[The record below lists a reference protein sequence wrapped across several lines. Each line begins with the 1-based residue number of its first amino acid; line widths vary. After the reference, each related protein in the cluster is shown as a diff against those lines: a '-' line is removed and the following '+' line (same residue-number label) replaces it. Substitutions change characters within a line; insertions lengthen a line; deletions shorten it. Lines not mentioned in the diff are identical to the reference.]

1 MEQNQDDGIVNNVGR
16 ESGEMNALQ
25 VLDREFLEVR
35 AKILEIAAS
44 LDRMDRAEGDVSRD
58 PNRQLL
64 VRGIEL
70 LLSNQP
76 DRAERFQ
83 RLFSRDYNDDWQI
96 EFEMKNRA

>member
-1 MEQNQDDGIVNNVGR
+1 
-16 ESGEMNALQ
+16 MNALQ

-44 LDRMDRAEGDVSRD
+44 LDRMDRADGDVSMD

-64 VRGIEL
+64 VRGIDL
-70 LLSNQP
+70 LLSDHP

-83 RLFSRDYNDDWQI
+83 RLFSRDYNDDWQN

>member
-1 MEQNQDDGIVNNVGR
+1 MEKNRDDDIVNNVWR

-44 LDRMDRAEGDVSRD
+44 LDRMDRADGDVSMD

-64 VRGIEL
+64 VRGIDL
-70 LLSNQP
+70 LLSDHP

-83 RLFSRDYNDDWQI
+83 RLFSRDYNDDWQN

>member
-1 MEQNQDDGIVNNVGR
+1 MEKNRDDDIVNNVWR

-44 LDRMDRAEGDVSRD
+44 LDRMDRADGDVSMD

-64 VRGIEL
+64 VRGIDL

-83 RLFSRDYNDDWQI
+83 RLFSRDYHDDWQI